1 MDDAYRF
8 SGIYLDHM
16 LLLAAIAKK
25 CVTIGI
31 AS

>member
-25 CVTIGI
+25 SVTI